1 MGWGRTLLL
10 GDIGNRLDID
20 DVERDLSNIRKEIET
35 KFRAD
40 MSQDES
46 IRALIEENGQLK
58 LYLASLIR
66 LLLQKGSITK
76 QELTSMITAIDAED
90 GRPDGKYTGRIT

>member
-1 MGWGRTLLL
+1 
-10 GDIGNRLDID
+10 
-20 DVERDLSNIRKEIET
+20 
-35 KFRAD
+35 